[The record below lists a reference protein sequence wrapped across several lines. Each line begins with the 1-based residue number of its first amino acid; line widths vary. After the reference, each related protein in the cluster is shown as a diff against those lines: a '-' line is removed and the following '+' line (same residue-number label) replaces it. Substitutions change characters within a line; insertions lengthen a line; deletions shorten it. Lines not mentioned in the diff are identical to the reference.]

1 MQISFSFRKIQTK
14 ILLSFSL
21 MIVLAGIIG
30 IITFLYQRN
39 INRYYAYKDAL
50 DELRHLSGKVDGL
63 QKDILAIDARDE
75 VFISSGKSKHVN
87 LLNTNIRDSKKVLE
101 RLKSNSTTT
110 EFKLNESIDKLIQ
123 LRDNYNLTLDLL
135 QKKLRERG
143 FKDYGLEGRMRQYA
157 HFLEEVDV
165 DDALVLQLR
174 RHEKDFFLRKDM
186 DYKGKLH
193 QTAEKLKRKV
203 VDSKINDNQKEKFIT
218 YISDYER
225 LFDVVVNL
233 EKEIGFDNKMG
244 IRGQLALTYEKID
257 AEVQNLYEVISFYIE
272 GLIWQA
278 QLIVI
283 SAILIMLVT
292 GGIFAIYFSY
302 SISRPIIVLD
312 RVAKSVVKGLK
323 GQETFLDK
331 VNTDDEVGDLAK
343 NFKVMLNKL
352 KSSIEEAEDRNQQL
366 QEFVSQEY
374 KRNWENEG
382 LALFGEILKNN
393 NDNLEVQSV
402 EIISNLVKYTNSVQ
416 GGLFIVNDVDESHPF
431 LELKASYA
439 YERRKFVQK
448 TVEFGEGLL
457 GAIWREGD
465 TKLITDIPQDYLH
478 ITSGLGQT
486 NPTSLL
492 IVPIKTDNRI
502 EGIIEIASLR
512 EYEPYQIEFIERLSR
527 RIATNL
533 AAVKANEKNIKL
545 LYAAKDFSKQI
556 EAKEA
561 ELQRRVQEYDT
572 WMQQFEQKLNA
583 VSEESQIYQFVLN
596 KIYDGIILTDETFSI
611 MKVNNYILRKFR
623 YKRSELEGQSV
634 DVLVETDYKN
644 IINLKDRKFQ
654 LNYKSFSQKA
664 TGRIIDHYGNQHIVQ
679 MIAGKMEID
688 SKIIYVFLFN
698 ELNQEDITLLSDDK
712 GFLSAN

>member
-1 MQISFSFRKIQTK
+1 MQISFRKIQTK

-30 IITFLYQRN
+30 LITFLYQKS
-39 INRYYAYKDAL
+39 INRYYIYKNDL
-50 DELRHLSGKVDGL
+50 DELRYLTGQIDGL

-75 VFISSGKSKHVN
+75 VYISSGKSKHVTLVN
-87 LLNTNIRDSKKVLE
+87 SNIRDSRKVLE
-101 RLKSNSTTT
+101 RLKNNPTTT
-110 EFKLNESIDKLIQ
+110 EFKLNENIEKLSL
-123 LRDNYNLTLDLL
+123 LRENYNLSLDLL
-135 QKKLRERG
+135 QKKLKERG
-143 FKDYGLEGRMRQYA
+143 FKNYGLEGRMRQYA
-157 HFLEEVDV
+157 HFLEEIDV
-165 DDALVLQLR
+165 DKALVLQMR

-186 DYKGKLH
+186 DYKARLH
-193 QTAEKLKRKV
+193 QTAEQLKRKI
-203 VDSKINDNQKEKFIT
+203 VDGKINDAQKEKFIT
-218 YISDYER
+218 YINDYER

-233 EKEIGFDNKMG
+233 EKEIGFDNKTG
-244 IRGQLALTYEKID
+244 IRGKLNLAYEKTD
-257 AEVQNLYEVISFYIE
+257 GEVQNLYEVISFYID

-292 GGIFAIYFSY
+292 GGIFAVYFSY

-323 GQETFLDK
+323 GQESFLDK

-393 NDNLEVQSV
+393 NDDLEVQAV
-402 EIISNLVKYTNSVQ
+402 EIISNLVKYTGSVQ
-416 GGLFIVNDVDESHPF
+416 GGLFIVNDTEENHHF

-439 YERRKFVQK
+439 YERIKFVQK
-448 TVEFGEGLL
+448 TIEFGDGLL
-457 GAIWREGD
+457 GTIWREGD

-478 ITSGLGQT
+478 ITSGLGLT
-486 NPTSLL
+486 NPKSLL
-492 IVPIKTDNRI
+492 IVPIKTDERI
-502 EGIIEIASLR
+502 EGIIEIASLKD
-512 EYEPYQIEFIERLSR
+512 YEPYQIEFIERLSR

-556 EAKEA
+556 EAKET
-561 ELQRRVQEYDT
+561 ELQRKVEEYDT
-572 WMQQFEQKLNA
+572 WMLQFEQKLNS
-583 VSEESQIYQFVLN
+583 VSEESQIYQFILN

-644 IINLKDRKFQ
+644 IIDLKDKKFQ
-654 LNYKSFSQKA
+654 LNYKSFSQKT

-679 MIAGKMEID
+679 MLAGKMEID
-688 SKIIYVFLFN
+688 SKMIYVFLFN
-698 ELNQEDITLLSDDK
+698 ELSQEDISLLGSDK

>member
-1 MQISFSFRKIQTK
+1 MQVSFRKIQTK

-21 MIVLAGIIG
+21 MIVLAGVIG
-30 IITFLYQRN
+30 LITFLYQKS
-39 INRYYAYKDAL
+39 INRYYIYKNDL
-50 DELRHLSGKVDGL
+50 DELRHLTGQIDGL
-63 QKDILAIDARDE
+63 QKDILAIDSRDE
-75 VFISSGKSKHVN
+75 VYISSGKSKHTALAN
-87 LLNTNIRDSKKVLE
+87 SNIRDSRKVLE
-101 RLKSNSTTT
+101 RLKNNPTTT
-110 EFKLNESIDKLIQ
+110 EFKLNENIEKLSL
-123 LRDNYNLTLDLL
+123 LRENYNLSLDLL
-135 QKKLRERG
+135 QKKLKERG

-157 HFLEEVDV
+157 HFLEEIDV
-165 DDALVLQLR
+165 DKALILQMR

-186 DYKGKLH
+186 DYKAKLH
-193 QTAEKLKRKV
+193 QTAEQLKRKI
-203 VDSKINDNQKEKFIT
+203 VDGKVNDAQKEKFIT
-218 YISDYER
+218 YINDYER

-233 EKEIGFDNKMG
+233 EKEIGFDNKTG
-244 IRGQLALTYEKID
+244 IRGQLSLAYEKID
-257 AEVQNLYEVISFYIE
+257 GEVQNLYEVISFYID

-292 GGIFAIYFSY
+292 GGIFAVYFSY

-323 GQETFLDK
+323 GQESFLDK

-393 NDNLEVQSV
+393 NDDLEVQAV

-416 GGLFIVNDVDESHPF
+416 GGLFIVNDTEENHHF

-448 TVEFGEGLL
+448 TIEFGEGLL

-486 NPTSLL
+486 NPKSLL
-492 IVPIKTDNRI
+492 IVPIKTDERI

-556 EAKEA
+556 EAKEI
-561 ELQRRVQEYDT
+561 ELQRKVEEYDT
-572 WMQQFEQKLNA
+572 WMLQFEQKLNS
-583 VSEESQIYQFVLN
+583 VSEESQIYQFILN

-611 MKVNNYILRKFR
+611 MKVNNYILKKFR
-623 YKRSELEGQSV
+623 YKRTELEGQSV

-644 IINLKDRKFQ
+644 IIDLKDKKFQ
-654 LNYKSFSQKA
+654 LNYKSFSQKT

-679 MIAGKMEID
+679 MLAGKMEID
-688 SKIIYVFLFN
+688 SKMIYVFLFN
-698 ELNQEDITLLSDDK
+698 ELSQEDIALLGSDK

>member
-1 MQISFSFRKIQTK
+1 MRISFRKIQNK
-14 ILLSFSL
+14 ILLSFLL

-30 IITFLYQRN
+30 IITFVYQRN
-39 INRYYAYKDAL
+39 ISRYYAYKDIL
-50 DELRHLSGKVDGL
+50 DELRYLSEQADGL
-63 QKDILAIDARDE
+63 QKDIISIDARDE
-75 VFISSGKSKHVN
+75 VFISSGKSRHIN
-87 LLNTNIRDSKKVLE
+87 DLNKNIRDTRKVLE
-101 RLKSNSTTT
+101 NLKNNPITS
-110 EFKLNESIDKLIQ
+110 EFKLNESIKKLSQ
-123 LRDNYNLTLDLL
+123 LRDNYNLTLQLL
-135 QKKLRERG
+135 QKKIRERG
-143 FKDYGLEGRMRQYA
+143 FKNYGLEGKMRQYA
-157 HFLEEVDV
+157 HFLEEINIDNV
-165 DDALVLQLR
+165 LVLQMR

-193 QTAEKLKRKV
+193 LTAEALKRKII
-203 VDSKINDNQKEKFIT
+203 DSEIDDSQKEKFT
-218 YISDYER
+218 VYIEDYER
-225 LFDVVVNL
+225 LFDVIVNL
-233 EKEIGFDNKMG
+233 EKEIGFDNKSG
-244 IRGQLALTYEKID
+244 IRGQLSLTYEKID
-257 AEVQNLYEVISFYIE
+257 AEVQNLYEVISFYID

-292 GGIFAIYFSY
+292 GLVFAIYFSY
-302 SISRPIIVLD
+302 SISRPIVVLD

-352 KSSIEEAEDRNQQL
+352 KSSIEEAEERNQQL
-366 QEFVSQEY
+366 QKFVSEEF

-393 NDNLEVQSV
+393 NDNLEVQAV

-416 GGLFIVNDVDESHPF
+416 GGLFIVNDTDENRPF
-431 LELKASYA
+431 LELKAAYA

-448 TVEFGEGLL
+448 TIEFGEGLL
-457 GAIWREGD
+457 GSIWREGD

-478 ITSGLGQT
+478 ITSGLGYT

-492 IVPIKTDNRI
+492 IVPIKTDERI
-502 EGIIEIASLR
+502 EGIIEIASLKT
-512 EYEPYQIEFIERLSR
+512 YEPYQIEFIERLSR

-545 LYAAKDFSKQI
+545 LHAAKDFSKQI

-561 ELQRRVQEYDT
+561 ELQRKVQEYDN

-583 VSEESQIYQFVLN
+583 VSEESQIYQLILN

-611 MKVNNYILRKFR
+611 LKVNNYILRKFR

-634 DVLVETDYKN
+634 DVLIETDYKN
-644 IINLKDRKFQ
+644 IVNLKDKKFQ
-654 LNYKSFSQKA
+654 LNYKSFSQK
-664 TGRIIDHYGNQHIVQ
+664 TMGKIIDHYGNQHVVQ

-688 SKIIYVFLFN
+688 NKIIYVFLFN
-698 ELNQEDITLLSDDK
+698 ELTQEDIALLDSNK
-712 GFLSAN
+712 GYFSAN